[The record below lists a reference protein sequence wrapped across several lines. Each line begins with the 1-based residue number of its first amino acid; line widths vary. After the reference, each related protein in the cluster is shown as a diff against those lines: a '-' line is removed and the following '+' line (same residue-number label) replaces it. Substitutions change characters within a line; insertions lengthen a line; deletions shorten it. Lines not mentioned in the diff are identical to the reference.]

1 MHNVPTQYEGTVNPE
16 LTNCEEAIRMVCL
29 LPSSGPKNTGGA
41 AVQLYQ
47 STRNCAA
54 DELRIIIPNTPRSRA
69 QPGIRQGTLIGQP
82 FEWRGALPSVLS
94 SPPLPSHLRST
105 FPSPSPS
112 PSLSYQQHLACKCQ
126 IHARKKPPAI
136 HDSIHHATLAFASFV
151 SASS

>member
-1 MHNVPTQYEGTVNPE
+1 MYNVPTQYEGTVNPE

-69 QPGIRQGTLIGQP
+69 QPGIGQGTLIGQP

-94 SPPLPSHLRST
+94 SPPLPPTKYFPFPFPFPFLSAASGLQVSNPCQKKNPSHS
-105 FPSPSPS
+105 
-112 PSLSYQQHLACKCQ
+112 
-126 IHARKKPPAI
+126 
-136 HDSIHHATLAFASFV
+136 
-151 SASS
+151 